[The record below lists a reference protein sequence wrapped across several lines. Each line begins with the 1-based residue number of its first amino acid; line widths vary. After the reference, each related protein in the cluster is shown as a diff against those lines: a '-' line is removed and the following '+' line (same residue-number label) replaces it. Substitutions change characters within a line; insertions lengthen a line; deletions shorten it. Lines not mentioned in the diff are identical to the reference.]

1 MLFNVCDSTVG
12 VIPVTRVDKDTDAL
26 PDGFLFD
33 SQGSKLLEQRIY
45 EGSDPAYDANKMH
58 GLSVGVQ
65 IVGRA
70 WEEEKV
76 LAMMQVVEDLVSM
89 A

>member
-1 MLFNVCDSTVG
+1 
-12 VIPVTRVDKDTDAL
+12 
-26 PDGFLFD
+26 
-33 SQGSKLLEQRIY
+33 LEKRIY
-45 EGSDPAYDANKMH
+45 EGSDPAYDPKKMAD
-58 GLSVGVQ
+58 LPVGVQ

-76 LAMMQVVEDLVSM
+76 LAMMSVVEEAVGYGS